1 MKNPQILEK
10 KVHTALCQ
18 FIFPISLDEDIQQKL
33 KKQLEQDGFSRF
45 SLGNREM
52 ENSFYGRNYRVSH
65 KDMERYY
72 LPFTNNVLFPHDEDE
87 KSFQRY
93 SKAINK
99 HYRFEMMHSN
109 CSFTIH
115 SVDMLLCPFDLGFIT
130 IRVEI
135 NPENLSLT
143 GALEFVSRFR
153 VLQNMNDL
161 DESARVIDEG
171 ISYREIEE
179 FIFGA
184 LVPKTLNFLDRSTM
198 DDVYFEKLPFFI
210 DERMYVQSYIALEE
224 GADISSVDLYRIAKI
239 DGVDLEGKP
248 FIGSSNMDFIEDY
261 IDKHVHKQ
269 WAPYAYYVTSE
280 ECFCCVTNYPNP
292 LRTKLANK
300 MYGEYYYGL
309 LLNLFHKIVLLKL
322 SNRYSHVQVE
332 RSHDEVEELI
342 RLITTFSARY
352 YFIEE
357 VSQSQGREIFI
368 RLRKLYGN
376 SELFSDVKETLK
388 DLFKYQDNL
397 NSRRSRYLLNILTI
411 YTVISGIYG
420 MNQVIEDFKGPIDW
434 SKMQQYSI
442 FEYIALIVA
451 LTGILISFGLAF
463 GVVWKWA
470 KDVAK
475 KRRY

>member
-1 MKNPQILEK
+1 
-10 KVHTALCQ
+10 
-18 FIFPISLDEDIQQKL
+18 
-33 KKQLEQDGFSRF
+33 
-45 SLGNREM
+45 
-52 ENSFYGRNYRVSH
+52 
-65 KDMERYY
+65 
-72 LPFTNNVLFPHDEDE
+72 
-87 KSFQRY
+87 
-93 SKAINK
+93 
-99 HYRFEMMHSN
+99 
-109 CSFTIH
+109 
-115 SVDMLLCPFDLGFIT
+115 
-130 IRVEI
+130 
-135 NPENLSLT
+135 
-143 GALEFVSRFR
+143 
-153 VLQNMNDL
+153 
-161 DESARVIDEG
+161 
-171 ISYREIEE
+171 
-179 FIFGA
+179 
-184 LVPKTLNFLDRSTM
+184 M

-210 DERMYVQSYIALEE
+210 DERMYVQSYYALEE
-224 GADISSVDLYRIAKI
+224 DADISSVDLYRVAKI
-239 DGVDLEGKP
+239 DGVDLDGKA

-261 IDKHVHKQ
+261 VEKHVHAQ
-269 WAPYAYYVTSE
+269 WAPHAYYVTSE
-280 ECFCCVTNYPNP
+280 DCFGCITNNPNP

-322 SNRYSHVQVE
+322 SNRYSHVQLE

-342 RLITTFSARY
+342 RLITTFAAKY

-420 MNQVIEDFKGPIDW
+420 MNQVIEDLKGPTDW
-434 SKMQQYSI
+434 YRMQQYSI
-442 FEYIALIVA
+442 FEYIALIV
-451 LTGILISFGLAF
+451 TFSGILISFGLAF
-463 GVVWKWA
+463 GVLWKWF